1 MEVFMNNLKGFITL
15 AVMTIV
21 KTGTK
26 LVDNDNYTV
35 YENAVGDRY
44 IHGKNSAFNMY
55 FRKSDGFTAK
65 WGKNF
70 NDDPAF
76 NPYGNEIADIEI
88 TKKCRGIRVFD
99 ENSSEKNGNRVPCA
113 FCYKS
118 SSPIGSYMN
127 FETFKKIFDVMNE
140 SKTMTQIAFGVDAE
154 ASEELNPDIWKIFE
168 YTKNNGVTPN
178 VTVADITTYTAEKI
192 VSLCGACAV
201 SAYQSNK
208 NCCYDSIR
216 LLLDEAKKQGKEN
229 FAVNIHLMISKETLP
244 FVYEV
249 INDYQIDR
257 RLDGMN
263 AIVFLS
269 LKQKGRG
276 EHFNKVTE
284 DEFKNVIDICFEK
297 NVKFGMDSC
306 SANKFLK
313 AIEGKENFNELSS
326 MVENC
331 ESVLYSTYVNADG
344 KMFPCS
350 FMEKEGDWKDGIDV
364 TKVENFVNDVWY
376 SEPVKKYRE
385 ASLKCI
391 ECNGCNECPYYDV

>member
-1 MEVFMNNLKGFITL
+1 MNNLKGFLTL
-15 AVMTIV
+15 AVLDVIKNGKKV
-21 KTGTK
+21 
-26 LVDNDNYTV
+26 VDTET
-35 YENAVGDRY
+35 YEVFEKNSGDRY
-44 IHGKNSAFNMY
+44 VHGKDNQFNLY
-55 FRKSDGFTAK
+55 FRKNDGFTVK
-65 WGKNF
+65 WGKTF
-70 NDDPAF
+70 DDDPAF

-88 TKKCRGIRVFD
+88 TKKCRGIRIFD
-99 ENSSEKNGNRVPCA
+99 ENNSEKKGKRVPCA

-118 SSPIGSYMN
+118 SSNSGTYMN
-127 FETFKKIFDVMNE
+127 FNTFKKIFDVLNTG
-140 SKTMTQIAFGVDAE
+140 KTMTQIAFGVDAE

-178 VTVADITTYTAEKI
+178 VTVADITPYTAEKI

-216 LLLDEAKKQGKEN
+216 LILDEAKKQGKEN

-249 INDYQIDR
+249 INDYQTDK
-257 RLDGMN
+257 RLEGMN

-276 EHFNKVTE
+276 EFFNKVSE
-284 DEFKNVIDICFEK
+284 EEFKSVVDLCFEK
-297 NVKFGMDSC
+297 NVRFGMDSC

-313 AIEGKENFNELSS
+313 AIENKENFTELSS

-331 ESVLYSTYVNADG
+331 ESTLYSLYINAYG
-344 KMFPCS
+344 KFFPCS
-350 FMEKEGDWKDGIDV
+350 FMEKEGDWKDGIDMC
-364 TKVENFVNDVWY
+364 KVENFLEEVWY
-376 SEPVKKYRE
+376 AEPTKKYR
-385 ASLKCI
+385 ASSLKCI
-391 ECNGCNECPYYDV
+391 ECNGCNSCPYYDV

>member
-1 MEVFMNNLKGFITL
+1 MNDIKVFLTL
-15 AVMTIV
+15 STINIV
-21 KTGTK
+21 RYGKSI
-26 LVDNDNYTV
+26 VDNEKYVV
-35 YENAVGDRY
+35 YENALGDRY
-44 IHGKNSAFNMY
+44 VHGKNFDFNMY

-70 NDDPAF
+70 EDNPSF

-88 TKKCRGIRVFD
+88 TKKCRGIRIFD
-99 ENSSEKNGNRVPCA
+99 ENSSEKKGNRVPCA

-118 SSPIGSYMN
+118 SSPIGSYMA
-127 FETFKKIFDVMNE
+127 FDTFKKIFDVMNE
-140 SKTMTQIAFGVDAE
+140 GKTMTQIAFGVDAE

-178 VTVADITTYTAEKI
+178 VTVADITPYTAEKI

-201 SAYQSNK
+201 SAYQTNK

-216 LLLDEAKKQGKEN
+216 LLLDEAKRQGKEN
-229 FAVNIHLMISKETLP
+229 FAVNIHLMVSKETLP

-249 INDYQIDR
+249 IEDYQNDK

-276 EHFNKVTE
+276 EFFNKVTE
-284 DEFKNVIDICFEK
+284 DEFKGIVETCFEK
-297 NVKFGMDSC
+297 NVSFGMDSC
-306 SANKFLK
+306 SANKFIK
-313 AIEGKENFNELSS
+313 AIEGKENFNNLSS
-326 MVENC
+326 LVEECEKNLFSMYVNC
-331 ESVLYSTYVNADG
+331 EG

-350 FMEKEGDWKDGIDV
+350 FMEKEGEWKDGIDMLQV
-364 TKVENFVNDVWY
+364 SDFVNEVWY
-376 SEPVKKYRE
+376 SDLVKKDRDI
-385 ASLKCI
+385 SLKCI
-391 ECNGCNECPYYDV
+391 NCNGRNSCSYYDV